1 MTEFEILSAL
11 SKNGGSM
18 GFIELVNLSL
28 ADPVPD
34 PTGTSR
40 LIRALLNDELLSGS
54 TAAYGTIK
62 LKPAGELRLDQ
73 LRQQEAQRTADCA
86 DRKAEEKRGFRLD
99 LICALAGSVATLL
112 VELLMK
118 LFV

>member
-28 ADPVPD
+28 ADSVPD
-34 PTGTSR
+34 PTGTGR

-54 TAAYGTIK
+54 TAAYGTVK
-62 LKPAGELRLDQ
+62 LEPAGQLRLDL
-73 LRQQEAQRTADCA
+73 LRKEENQRAADRA
-86 DRKAEEKRGFRLD
+86 DRKAEEKRGFRRD
-99 LICALAGSVATLL
+99 LICALVGSAITLL